1 MDAHGRRIEQLEA
14 ELAGAQRRVANQRQR
29 VYGGRRAYDPI
40 REAELQR
47 ALDGA
52 AARLAAERRSG

>member
-1 MDAHGRRIEQLEA
+1 MDDHGRRIAQLEA
-14 ELAGAQRRVANQRQR
+14 ELADAQRRVANQRQR

-47 ALDGA
+47 AVDGA
-52 AARLAAERRSG
+52 AERLAAERRRG

>member
-1 MDAHGRRIEQLEA
+1 MDDHGRRVAQLEA
-14 ELAGAQRRVANQRQR
+14 ELADAQRRLASQRQR

-52 AARLAAERRSG
+52 SDRLAAELRRG

>member
-1 MDAHGRRIEQLEA
+1 
-14 ELAGAQRRVANQRQR
+14 VANQRQR

-47 ALDGA
+47 AVDGA
-52 AARLAAERRSG
+52 AERLAAERRRG